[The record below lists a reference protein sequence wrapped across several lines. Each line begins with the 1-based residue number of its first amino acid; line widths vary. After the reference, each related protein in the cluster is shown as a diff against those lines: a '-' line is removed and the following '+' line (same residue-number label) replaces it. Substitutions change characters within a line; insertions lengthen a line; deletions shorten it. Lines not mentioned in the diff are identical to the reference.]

1 MSLRGMRGGR
11 GRSRGRAVGGIGVG
25 SGAVP
30 AQALPLNT
38 TETAAADELVA
49 PAEPI
54 AAVHAADDMDADAEM
69 QAGQTVR
76 GQGRAVGGVLG
87 ALASHS
93 VGSELKAQAMLVD
106 PPPPSAPA
114 TPGMRRSRSP
124 GATHFEGRCAWG
136 ARGQCTSGDMC
147 FWTDCPQKKVLLS
160 PSMSPPLKVQATP
173 QSASKGHG

>member
-1 MSLRGMRGGR
+1 M
-11 GRSRGRAVGGIGVG
+11 G

-49 PAEPI
+49 PAEPT
-54 AAVHAADDMDADAEM
+54 AAVHAADDMDADAAM

-76 GQGRAVGGVLG
+76 GQGRAVGGELG

-93 VGSELKAQAMLVD
+93 VGSELKAQAMLAD
-106 PPPPSAPA
+106 LAPPPSAPA

-124 GATHFEGRCAWG
+124 RPTQFEGTCAFGSQG
-136 ARGQCTSGDMC
+136 AVHVR
-147 FWTDCPQKKVLLS
+147 
-160 PSMSPPLKVQATP
+160 
-173 QSASKGHG
+173 